1 MKKYLIKNSMIY
13 KNLIKSLIIILLL
26 SSCSISF
33 HGNLHKIEKRQLNTG
48 ELKSVFNDGFNKVL
62 FKTRIQL
69 YNKYFSGLL
78 FIKSIGDNTKRIVFV
93 TEIGIK
99 IFEFEFINN
108 DFNVHSCLET
118 FNKKVILKTLEK
130 DIKLLLMINLAE
142 KKVKIFEAKKS
153 KNKVYKLKENC
164 QSNYYFIDKETGNL
178 LKIENSSGIFRKVII
193 ELNDYKEGFP
203 NKINIVHPGIKLNIQ
218 LKLIER

>member
-13 KNLIKSLIIILLL
+13 KNLIKCIIVILLL

-33 HGNLHKIEKRQLNTG
+33 HGNLQRIEKRQLNTG

-62 FKTRIQL
+62 FKARIQL
-69 YNKYFSGLL
+69 YNKHFSGLL
-78 FIKSIGDNTKRIVFV
+78 FIKSIKNNTKRIVFV

-108 DFNVHSCLET
+108 DFNVHYCLEI

-130 DIKLLLMINLAE
+130 DIKLLLMNNLAE

-178 LKIENSSGIFRKVII
+178 IKIENSSGIFRKVII

>member
-1 MKKYLIKNSMIY
+1 MIY
-13 KNLIKSLIIILLL
+13 KNLIKSLIVILLL

-33 HGNLHKIEKRQLNTG
+33 HGNLQRIEKRQLNTG

-62 FKTRIQL
+62 FKTQIQL

-93 TEIGIK
+93 TELGIK
-99 IFEFEFINN
+99 IFEFEFQNEHLE
-108 DFNVHSCLET
+108 VYHCLEM

-130 DIKLLLMINLAE
+130 DINLLLMNDLSAD
-142 KKVKIFEAKKS
+142 KVKIFKDKK
-153 KNKVYKLKENC
+153 NGHKVYKLKKNN
-164 QSNYYFIDKETGNL
+164 QNNYYYIDTETGNL
-178 LKIENSSGIFRKVII
+178 IKIENSSGIFRKVII
-193 ELNDYKEGFP
+193 ELNDYKDGFP

>member
-1 MKKYLIKNSMIY
+1 MKKYQIKHSMIY

-33 HGNLHKIEKRQLNTG
+33 HGNLQKIEKRQLNSG

-62 FKTRIQL
+62 FKAQIQL

-78 FIKSIGDNTKRIVFV
+78 FIKSIENNTIRIVFV

-108 DFNVHSCLET
+108 DFNVHYCLEM

-130 DIKLLLMINLAE
+130 DIKLLLMNNLVDE
-142 KKVKIFEAKKS
+142 KVKIFEDKKS
-153 KNKVYKLKENC
+153 KNKVYKLKKNG
-164 QSNYYFIDKETGNL
+164 QSNYYFIDKETSNL
-178 LKIENSSGIFRKVII
+178 IKIENSSGIFRKVII
-193 ELNDYKEGFP
+193 ELNDYKDGFP
-203 NKINIVHPGIKLNIQ
+203 NKINIVYPGIKLNIQ
-218 LKLIER
+218 LKLIES

>member
-1 MKKYLIKNSMIY
+1 MIY
-13 KNLIKSLIIILLL
+13 KNLIKSLIVILLL

-33 HGNLHKIEKRQLNTG
+33 HGNLQRIEKRQLNTG

-62 FKTRIQL
+62 FKTQIQL

-93 TEIGIK
+93 TELGIK
-99 IFEFEFINN
+99 IFEFEFLNN
-108 DFNVHSCLET
+108 NFNVHYCLEM

-130 DIKLLLMINLAE
+130 DINLLLMNDLSAD
-142 KKVKIFEAKKS
+142 KVKIFKDKK
-153 KNKVYKLKENC
+153 NGHKVYKLKKNN
-164 QSNYYFIDKETGNL
+164 QNNYYYIDTETGNL
-178 LKIENSSGIFRKVII
+178 IKIENSSGIFRKVII
-193 ELNDYKEGFP
+193 ELNDYKDGFP

>member
-1 MKKYLIKNSMIY
+1 MKKYLIKHSMIY

-33 HGNLHKIEKRQLNTG
+33 HGNLQKIEKRQLNSG

-62 FKTRIQL
+62 FKARIQL

-78 FIKSIGDNTKRIVFV
+78 FIKSIENNTIRIVFV

-108 DFNVHSCLET
+108 DFNVHYCLEM
-118 FNKKVILKTLEK
+118 FNKKAILKTLEK
-130 DIKLLLMINLAE
+130 DIKLLLMNNLVNE
-142 KKVKIFEAKKS
+142 KVKIFEDKKS
-153 KNKVYKLKENC
+153 KNKVYKLKKNGK
-164 QSNYYFIDKETGNL
+164 SNYYFIDKETGNL
-178 LKIENSSGIFRKVII
+178 IKIENSSGIFRKVII
-193 ELNDYKEGFP
+193 ELNDYKDGFP

-218 LKLIER
+218 LKLIES

>member
-1 MKKYLIKNSMIY
+1 MIY

-33 HGNLHKIEKRQLNTG
+33 HGNLQKIEKRQLNSG
-48 ELKSVFNDGFNKVL
+48 ELKSVFNNGLNKVL
-62 FKTRIQL
+62 FKARIQL

-78 FIKSIGDNTKRIVFV
+78 FIKSIENNSKRIVFV

-108 DFNVHSCLET
+108 DFNVHYCLGM

-130 DIKLLLMINLAE
+130 DIKLLLMNNLVDE
-142 KKVKIFEAKKS
+142 KVKIFEDKKS
-153 KNKVYKLKENC
+153 KNKVYKLKKNG

-178 LKIENSSGIFRKVII
+178 IKIENSSGIFRKVII
-193 ELNDYKEGFP
+193 ELNDYKDGFP
-203 NKINIVHPGIKLNIQ
+203 NKINIVHPCIKLNIQ
-218 LKLIER
+218 LKLIES

>member
-1 MKKYLIKNSMIY
+1 MKHSMIY
-13 KNLIKSLIIILLL
+13 KNLIKYIVVILLL

-33 HGNLHKIEKRQLNTG
+33 HGNLQRIEKRQLNTG
-48 ELKSVFNDGFNKVL
+48 ELKSVFNNGFNKVL
-62 FKTRIQL
+62 FKTQIQL

-93 TEIGIK
+93 TEFGIK
-99 IFEFEFINN
+99 IFEFEFQ
-108 DFNVHSCLET
+108 DEHLEVYHCLEM

-130 DIKLLLMINLAE
+130 DINLLLMNDLSAD
-142 KKVKIFEAKKS
+142 KVKIFKDKK
-153 KNKVYKLKENC
+153 NGYKVNKLKKNN
-164 QSNYYFIDKETGNL
+164 QNNYYYINKESGNL
-178 LKIENSSGIFRKVII
+178 IKIENSSGIFRKVII
-193 ELNDYKEGFP
+193 ELTDYKDGFP